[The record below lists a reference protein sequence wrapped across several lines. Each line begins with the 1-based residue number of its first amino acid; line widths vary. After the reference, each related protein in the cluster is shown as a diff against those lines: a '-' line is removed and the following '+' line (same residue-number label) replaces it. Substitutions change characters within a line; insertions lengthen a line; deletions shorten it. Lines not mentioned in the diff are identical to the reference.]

1 MNVYDSVNLNEI
13 LEANPDVTC
22 IGAFDGV
29 HLGHQTL
36 INMAKSISS
45 KYQILTFD
53 PVPKKFFNNM
63 HKLLSTKD
71 MKVELLSRFSPES
84 IIFLNFEDVKDLI
97 PEDFCNILN
106 NKLNTKSIVVGKDF
120 KFGKNREGDVNF
132 LIKYFG
138 NSNVH
143 VLNDYVV
150 NDSKISSTL
159 IKSTINEGKLE
170 LANQYL
176 GYSFKL
182 KGKVEHGNRMGH
194 KIGFPTA
201 NINVDVNLV
210 TPKFGVYE
218 VDVTKDDK
226 TYKGVMNIGNRPTVS
241 NDLKL
246 SYEVH
251 ILDFDEDIY
260 GSFLEVKFV
269 SFIRDEIKF
278 DNIEEL
284 KNQIS
289 IDIKSI
295 KNK

>member
-29 HLGHQTL
+29 HLGHQAL

-71 MKVELLSRFSPES
+71 MKVDLLSRFSPES

-218 VDVTKDDK
+218 VDVTKADK

-251 ILDFDEDIY
+251 ILDFDEDIN
-260 GSFLEVKFV
+260 GSFLEVEFV

-289 IDIKSI
+289 IDIESI

>member
-29 HLGHQTL
+29 HLGHQAL

-71 MKVELLSRFSPES
+71 MKVDLLSRFSPES

-201 NINVDVNLV
+201 NINVDVNIV

-218 VDVTKDDK
+218 VDVTKADK

-260 GSFLEVKFV
+260 GSFLEVEFV

>member
-1 MNVYDSVNLNEI
+1 
-13 LEANPDVTC
+13 
-22 IGAFDGV
+22 
-29 HLGHQTL
+29 
-36 INMAKSISS
+36 
-45 KYQILTFD
+45 
-53 PVPKKFFNNM
+53 
-63 HKLLSTKD
+63 
-71 MKVELLSRFSPES
+71 
-84 IIFLNFEDVKDLI
+84 
-97 PEDFCNILN
+97 
-106 NKLNTKSIVVGKDF
+106 
-120 KFGKNREGDVNF
+120 
-132 LIKYFG
+132 
-138 NSNVH
+138 
-143 VLNDYVV
+143 
-150 NDSKISSTL
+150 
-159 IKSTINEGKLE
+159 
-170 LANQYL
+170 
-176 GYSFKL
+176 
-182 KGKVEHGNRMGH
+182 MGH

-218 VDVTKDDK
+218 VDVTKADK

-260 GSFLEVKFV
+260 GSFLEVEFV

-289 IDIKSI
+289 IDIESI

>member
-29 HLGHQTL
+29 HLGHQAL

-71 MKVELLSRFSPES
+71 MKVDLLSRFSPES

-182 KGKVEHGNRMGH
+182 KGKVEHGNHMGH

-201 NINVDVNLV
+201 NINVDVSLV

-218 VDVTKDDK
+218 VDVTKADK

-260 GSFLEVKFV
+260 GSFLEVEFV

-284 KNQIS
+284 KKQIS
-289 IDIKSI
+289 IDIESI

>member
-29 HLGHQTL
+29 HLGHQAL

-71 MKVELLSRFSPES
+71 MKVDLLSRFSPES

-143 VLNDYVV
+143 VLNDYVI

-260 GSFLEVKFV
+260 GSFLGVEFV

>member
-1 MNVYDSVNLNEI
+1 MNVYDSLNLNEI

-29 HLGHQTL
+29 HLGHQAL

-71 MKVELLSRFSPES
+71 MKVDLLGRLSPES

-218 VDVTKDDK
+218 VDVTKADK

-260 GSFLEVKFV
+260 GSFLGVELV

>member
-1 MNVYDSVNLNEI
+1 MNVYDSLNLNEI

-29 HLGHQTL
+29 HLGHQAL

-71 MKVELLSRFSPES
+71 MKVDLLSRFSPES

-218 VDVTKDDK
+218 VDVTKADK

-260 GSFLEVKFV
+260 GSFLEVEFV

>member
-29 HLGHQTL
+29 HLGHQAL

-71 MKVELLSRFSPES
+71 MKVDLLSRFSPES

-218 VDVTKDDK
+218 VDVTKADK

-260 GSFLEVKFV
+260 GSFLGVEFV

>member
-1 MNVYDSVNLNEI
+1 MNVYDNLNFNEV
-13 LEANPDVTC
+13 LEAKPDVTC

-29 HLGHQTL
+29 HLGHQAL
-36 INMAKSISS
+36 VNMAKSISS
-45 KYQILTFD
+45 KFQILTFD

-71 MKVELLSRFSPES
+71 MKVDILSRLSPES
-84 IIFLNFEDVKDLI
+84 IIFLNFEDVKDLN

-138 NSNVH
+138 NTNVH
-143 VLNDYVV
+143 VLNDYIV
-150 NDSKISSTL
+150 NDLKISSTL
-159 IKSTINEGKLE
+159 IKSTINEGNLE

>member
-1 MNVYDSVNLNEI
+1 MNVYDNLNINEV
-13 LEANPDVTC
+13 LEAKPDVTC

-29 HLGHQTL
+29 HLGHQAL
-36 INMAKSISS
+36 VNMAKSISS
-45 KYQILTFD
+45 KFQILTFD

-71 MKVELLSRFSPES
+71 MKVDILSRLSPES
-84 IIFLNFEDVKDLI
+84 IIFLNFEDVKDLN

-138 NSNVH
+138 NTNVH
-143 VLNDYVV
+143 VLNDYIV
-150 NDSKISSTL
+150 NDLKISSTL

>member
-1 MNVYDSVNLNEI
+1 MNVYDSLNLNEI

-29 HLGHQTL
+29 HLGHQAL

-71 MKVELLSRFSPES
+71 MKVDLLSRFSPES

-201 NINVDVNLV
+201 NINVDVNIV

-218 VDVTKDDK
+218 VDVTKADK

-260 GSFLEVKFV
+260 GSFLEVEFV

-289 IDIKSI
+289 IDIESI

>member
-1 MNVYDSVNLNEI
+1 MNVYDSLNLNEI
-13 LEANPDVTC
+13 LEAKPDVTC

-29 HLGHQTL
+29 HLGHQAL

-71 MKVELLSRFSPES
+71 MKVDLLSRFSPES

-176 GYSFKL
+176 GYLFKL
-182 KGKVEHGNRMGH
+182 KGKVEHGNHMGH

-201 NINVDVNLV
+201 NINVDVSLV

-218 VDVTKDDK
+218 VDVTKADK

-260 GSFLEVKFV
+260 GSFLEVEFV

-284 KNQIS
+284 KKQIS
-289 IDIKSI
+289 IDIESI

>member
-1 MNVYDSVNLNEI
+1 MNVYDSLNLNEI

-29 HLGHQTL
+29 HLGHQAL

-71 MKVELLSRFSPES
+71 MKVDLLGRLNPES

-218 VDVTKDDK
+218 VVVIKDDK
-226 TYKGVMNIGNRPTVS
+226 TYKGVMNIGNKPTVS
-241 NDLKL
+241 DDINL

-260 GSFLEVKFV
+260 ESVLEVELLT
-269 SFIRDEIKF
+269 FIREEIKF
-278 DNIEEL
+278 DNIDQL
-284 KNQIS
+284 KTQIAL
-289 IDIKSI
+289 DIKSI

>member
-1 MNVYDSVNLNEI
+1 MNVYDSLNLNEI

-29 HLGHQTL
+29 HLGHQAL

-71 MKVELLSRFSPES
+71 MKVDLLGRLSPES

-97 PEDFCNILN
+97 PDDFCNILN
-106 NKLNTKSIVVGKDF
+106 NKLNPKSIVVGKDF

-218 VDVTKDDK
+218 VDVTKADK

-260 GSFLEVKFV
+260 ESFLEVEFV

>member
-29 HLGHQTL
+29 HLGHQAL

-106 NKLNTKSIVVGKDF
+106 NKLNTKAIVVGKDF

-260 GSFLEVKFV
+260 GSFLGVEFV

>member
-1 MNVYDSVNLNEI
+1 MNVYDSLNLNEI

-29 HLGHQTL
+29 HLGHQAL

-71 MKVELLSRFSPES
+71 MKVDLLSRFSPES

-218 VDVTKDDK
+218 VDVTKADK